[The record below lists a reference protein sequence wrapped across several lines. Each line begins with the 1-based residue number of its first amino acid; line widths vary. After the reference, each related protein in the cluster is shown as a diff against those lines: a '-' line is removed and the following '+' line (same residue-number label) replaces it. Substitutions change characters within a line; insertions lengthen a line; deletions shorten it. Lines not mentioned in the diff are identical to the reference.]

1 MNSEKS
7 ILLGLLGFVLI
18 LGLWM
23 GSSYNGLITL
33 NEGVNTSWADVQAQY
48 QRRADLI
55 PNLVSTVQ
63 GAADFEQSTLI
74 GVTEART
81 NWLNISQ
88 DSEATLNDQVAAT
101 QEFDAAFA
109 RLLVSVEAYPTL
121 TATQSFRDLQI
132 QLEGTENRISVARQD
147 FNASA
152 KAYNIRVQRFPGVL
166 VAKLFNFEKRDLFAA
181 APGAEV
187 APSVDFNQ
195 E

>member
-1 MNSEKS
+1 MNSKKS
-7 ILLGLLGFVLI
+7 ILLALLGFAFILVL
-18 LGLWM
+18 WT
-23 GSSYNGLITL
+23 GSSYNRLITL

-63 GAADFEQSTLI
+63 GAADFEQSTLV

-88 DSEATLNDQVAAT
+88 DTEASLNDQVAAA
-101 QEFDAAFA
+101 QDFDAAFS

-147 FNASA
+147 FNEAA
-152 KAYNIRVQRFPGVL
+152 KDYNIVVQRFPGVL
-166 VAKLFNFEKRDLFAA
+166 VAKLFNFEKRDLFGAT
-181 APGAEV
+181 PGAEN
-187 APSVDFNQ
+187 APSVNFEQ
-195 E
+195 